1 MKLTTEKLKKLI
13 LKEMSSMYEMDHM
26 NEEGYMN
33 EAEMDFEPRYD
44 QSNPASSIQRMIAD
58 ALREAMK
65 LGADNAN
72 PRERG
77 IDIDAGMLE
86 RWPNETAAALADKIV
101 KNLM

>member
-13 LKEMSSMYEMDHM
+13 LKEMGSMYEMDH
-26 NEEGYMN
+26 MN

-44 QSNPASSIQRMIAD
+44 QSNPASSIERMIAD

-86 RWPNETAAALADKIV
+86 RWPNETAAALADRIV

>member
-1 MKLTTEKLKKLI
+1 MKLTTEKLKKII
-13 LKEMSSMYEMDHM
+13 LKEMSSMYEMD
-26 NEEGYMN
+26 YMS

-58 ALREAMK
+58 ALREAIK
-65 LGADNAN
+65 LGADNAS

-77 IDIDAGMLE
+77 VDIDAGMLE